1 MVPRPSRTK
10 ASFNQPSQDS
20 NVEAGPSQTPQGSSQ
35 ASQEVALP
43 PSESPSDQEL
53 HDLAL
58 GEARAQKSV
67 ALPPSFDGVGGLP
80 DQSGPS
86 PSLAELMDNPM
97 DMCPDVPVDPV
108 QQFKD
113 LLAVKQQEVARIST
127 ILAGYLSRAQ
137 KAMNSQPPES
147 HQALSLQCDAAT
159 APLDAQL
166 NRLDIE
172 IARIKLSLARLA
184 PPSILQEI
192 SSSSMGGA
200 PPQRPPPLVLDAS
213 NVSPDLNK
221 PYHQSLVRFG
231 NLKFIPV
238 DPSTGEVDFDRVTLP
253 SISKSPVLDLSAQLK
268 GVKRKDFEVKYV
280 EAIFQFLN
288 RFERFFRNELTDLFD
303 ILAWK
308 YMSSALVKVD
318 QDQRFDKMMQSI
330 TPFTAHT
337 WSRVETCIGS
347 IFGLSSMSGEILEKL
362 FAFKAFHQE
371 DTEAFA
377 RRFESLLRAS
387 GLVDSTG
394 HSCIPHEILVGIIYR
409 AVPELGQNLII
420 SRFKDLRQISDFGA
434 LLDFIRQTS
443 GLLNGSHA
451 WAGRW
456 AASLWAPDLVTK
468 DPGSSSTPVQAG
480 NKRRRSRSPGRGNR
494 SRPVPRLQ
502 ESHANTGLP
511 DGQQWCTHLPC
522 LKLSKRHWDISCRRH
537 KHKQGSKPYVPLST
551 PSSSSSGPFQSSQR
565 FTP

>member
-43 PSESPSDQEL
+43 PPESSSDQEL

-58 GEARAQKSV
+58 GEARAQNSV
-67 ALPPSFDGVGGLP
+67 ALPHSLDGVGGLP
-80 DQSGPS
+80 NQSGPS
-86 PSLAELMDNPM
+86 PSLAELMDDPM
-97 DMCPDVPVDPV
+97 DICPDVPDDPV
-108 QQFKD
+108 QQFQD

-166 NRLDIE
+166 DRLDIE

-184 PPSILQEI
+184 PPSILQEA
-192 SSSSMGGA
+192 SPSSMGGA

-231 NLKFIPV
+231 NLKSIPV

-253 SISKSPVLDLSAQLK
+253 SISKSPVLDLTVQLK
-268 GVKRKDFEVKYV
+268 GVKRKDFEAKYV

-303 ILAWK
+303 VLAWK

-330 TPFTAHT
+330 TPFTART
-337 WSRVETCIGS
+337 WSRVESCIGS
-347 IFGLSSMSGEILEKL
+347 IFGLSSMSGEILEKV

-420 SRFKDLRQISDFGA
+420 SHFKGLRHISDYSA

-451 WAGRW
+451 WPGRW

-468 DPGSSSTPVQAG
+468 DPGSSSTPIQAG

-494 SRPVPRLQ
+494 SKPVPRLQ
-502 ESHANTGLP
+502 ESHAKTGLP

-522 LKLSKRHWDISCRRH
+522 LKLSKRHWDTSCQRH

-551 PSSSSSGPFQSSQR
+551 PSSSSSGPFKSSQR
-565 FTP
+565 FT